1 MIPTGNITYDFIK
14 SLYQNKGYPFEKDNE
29 VVNLFGYR
37 SKELLLD
44 QFNDILGIAYK
55 DSFSNGQCLI
65 FPGTTKPGLHYLMQ
79 EMGNLKGTFI
89 LAEGFHIDG
98 FKIGLHNGYEALV
111 QAGPGVFVGHRDLNS
126 NGVLDETG
134 LLYRDSTNIDLH
146 RTRDDVNV
154 TNVVDK
160 FSAGCQVLWEDKH
173 LGMILALVK
182 RSFEV
187 TKKMT
192 MSYAL
197 FKEK

>member
-79 EMGNLKGTFI
+79 ELGNPKGTFI
-89 LAEGFHIDG
+89 LAEGFHADG

-134 LLYRDSTNIDLH
+134 LLYRDSTAIDLH

-187 TKKMT
+187 TKKT
-192 MSYAL
+192 TLSYAL